1 MSQDLPPGQGPIN
14 PGGAFTPPPPPG
26 GRGPAPSGWTPPP
39 VPPGGWGQGPQPMMP
54 QPMPMMMYPP
64 PYKQGRSLSKAIL
77 VTFATTIFTVS
88 LGLNLWLGML
98 LFASGDGLKKR
109 HSTLV
114 EGDPMQTVVVIPLSG
129 IIMGDAQ
136 KKFDRFLTT
145 AEEDPNVKAVV
156 IEIDSPGGDA
166 SASDQMYH
174 RLLQFKEKKK
184 IPVIVSMGGLACSGG
199 YYVAMGGDHL
209 FAQPTT
215 LTGNIGVLAQRF
227 NVSKLFDKWGIEE
240 ATLYSSGSDFKNA
253 GSMFKPEN
261 PRDNAYIQGLIDE
274 IFTQFKSVVSKGR
287 AGKLKDNI
295 SKIANGKA
303 YGAKDALAL
312 GLVDEIGYLENACA
326 YAAGPKGAGLSKPHI
341 VRYEEA
347 TGLAALLGANGVLGG
362 FDASA
367 AMVSVNGV
375 DVKIDPAKLHE
386 LMAPRP
392 MFLWRGE

>member
-1 MSQDLPPGQGPIN
+1 
-14 PGGAFTPPPPPG
+14 
-26 GRGPAPSGWTPPP
+26 
-39 VPPGGWGQGPQPMMP
+39 MMP